1 MARVSRS
8 VLCLLWIL
16 LIANGL
22 APRTAHAQDD
32 VSWLLAQI
40 NNLRAGLGLPPYTL
54 NAQLSAA
61 ATQQSQYLTQTCNIA
76 HVWPDG
82 SSPSSRAAAQG
93 YAGDHVIEN
102 IYAGSNATAADA
114 WNFWITSPVH
124 YSGLVN
130 TLVTEIGI
138 GIAHGGLC
146 GHAFTLVF
154 GRAGGSA
161 PVVASGNPAAP
172 GAAVPAAP
180 PPYVPPPPSSTP
192 TATIPTLTPSATWTL
207 TPTHTPSPT
216 FTAISST
223 ATPLV
228 LPTVPIQG
236 ANPAAAVAVALSP
249 SPTTAEITP
258 SPTQESPSATPIPP
272 IPTPVAVQQ
281 NRDDGGGMTLRDLIP
296 LALIGQIVL
305 IGVAGFVYFRKAR

>member
-1 MARVSRS
+1 
-8 VLCLLWIL
+8 LFWIL
-16 LIANGL
+16 LITNGL
-22 APRTAHAQDD
+22 AWQTVHAQDD

-61 ATQQSQYLTQTCNIA
+61 ATQQSQYLAQTCNIA

-82 SSPSSRAAAQG
+82 SSPGSRAAAQG

-102 IYAGSNATAADA
+102 IYAGSIATAADA
-114 WNFWITSPVH
+114 WNFWTTSPVH

-161 PVVASGNPAAP
+161 SVVVSGNPGAP
-172 GAAVPAAP
+172 AAAVPPAP
-180 PPYVPPPPSSTP
+180 APYVPPPPSSTP

-216 FTAISST
+216 FTAISPT

-236 ANPAAAVAVALSP
+236 AGTAVAEALSP

-258 SPTQESPSATPIPP
+258 SATQESPSVTPVPP
-272 IPTPVAVQQ
+272 IPTPVTVQRS
-281 NRDDGGGMTLRDLIP
+281 RDDGGGIALRDLIP

-305 IGVAGFVYFRKAR
+305 IGIAGFVYFRKAR

>member
-1 MARVSRS
+1 MMSLAAGARSTICARDWS
-8 VLCLLWIL
+8 
-16 LIANGL
+16 
-22 APRTAHAQDD
+22 
-32 VSWLLAQI
+32 
-40 NNLRAGLGLPPYTL
+40 LPPYTL

-61 ATQQSQYLTQTCNIA
+61 ATQQSQYLAQTCNVA

-161 PVVASGNPAAP
+161 SVVVSGNP
-172 GAAVPAAP
+172 GAAAAP
-180 PPYVPPPPSSTP
+180 PAPAPYVPPPPSSTP

-216 FTAISST
+216 FTAISPT
-223 ATPLV
+223 ATSLV

-236 ANPAAAVAVALSP
+236 AAVAEALSP

-258 SPTQESPSATPIPP
+258 SATQESPSATPVLRFA
-272 IPTPVAVQQ
+272 PVTVQRVETMAAV
-281 NRDDGGGMTLRDLIP
+281 
-296 LALIGQIVL
+296 
-305 IGVAGFVYFRKAR
+305 